1 MTRLEQQV
9 AFIQEIEK
17 LKTVTRFNMT
27 LDNGRA
33 ENSAEHSWHVALM
46 AMLLYEHK
54 GELDVDL
61 PRAIMMLLM
70 HDLVEIGIGDTFLYD
85 EAGRANAHEKEA
97 ASLKR
102 LMGFLPKDQADAYT
116 ALWYEFEARE
126 TDTAKYAASLDGLQ
140 PLLNHAVTAPI
151 GRNPHQLTV
160 DRVLSKKA
168 FIQAYVPALWP
179 AVTDSVDI
187 CTEKKV
193 FDL

>member
-1 MTRLEQQV
+1 MSRLDQQI

-17 LKTVTRFNMT
+17 LKTVTRYNMT
-27 LDNGRA
+27 LDHGRA

-61 PRAIMMLLM
+61 ARAIKMLLI

-85 EAGRANAHEKEA
+85 EAGRAGAHEKEA

-102 LMGFLPKDQADAYT
+102 LMTFLPEDQALEISE
-116 ALWYEFEARE
+116 LWNEFEARE

-140 PLLNHAVTAPI
+140 PLTNHAVTAPD
-151 GRNPHQLTV
+151 GRNPHHLTV
-160 DRVLSKKA
+160 DRVYDKKS
-168 FIQAYVPALWP
+168 FIKDYVPDLWP
-179 AVTDSVDI
+179 AVTESVDI
-187 CTEKKV
+187 CKAKKV
-193 FDL
+193 FD